1 MIAVSSPLL
10 ETSINGATGVLINI
24 TGSPDMELEDVETAA
39 NIVNEAVNPD
49 ANIIFGA
56 TFDETLED
64 ALRVTVIATGFNGDE
79 GGAYS
84 AAEEKAKANAPSYTK
99 AEAPA
104 PKDTDID
111 DIFRIFNR
119 K

>member
-1 MIAVSSPLL
+1 M
-10 ETSINGATGVLINI
+10 
-24 TGSPDMELEDVETAA
+24 
-39 NIVNEAVNPD
+39 NPD

-64 ALRVTVIATGFNGDE
+64 ALRVTVIATGFNGDQ
-79 GGAYS
+79 GGAYT
-84 AAEEKAKANAPSYTK
+84 AAEEKAKAEEK
-99 AEAPA
+99 
-104 PKDTDID
+104 PKNDPDID